1 MGGVKHC
8 KPKDLLFLWGGDLAL
23 VSYVI
28 TRLLGKKRKIL
39 GQNLILHKELV
50 ESRKT
55 QKIRYWIYKKA
66 FQSDNF
72 HMTVNSEPLIKYYAG
87 WFSCSENRFF
97 LVNDSM
103 VLNNTDKQII
113 SERGNRVDF
122 YVFCGGKEMRDIE
135 GFFKIVEMMPDIK
148 FKAVFRGKD
157 VPANAKGYSNLELHT
172 DTTREEFYR
181 LMAGA
186 SVCCIP
192 LKSKTP
198 CGLSVAQ
205 KAMLMGVNIIST
217 DTPSMRTLIPSDDY
231 GYLLPMLDYKGIVK
245 SIREVYNNKSLRE
258 QQRQNA
264 LKRMELFSPDNVAK
278 QLCNAIDKC
287 YNI

>member
-1 MGGVKHC
+1 MGGVKRC

-23 VSYVI
+23 LSYAI
-28 TRLLGKKRKIL
+28 TKILGRKRKIL
-39 GQNLILHKELV
+39 GQNLILHKKLV

-72 HMTVNSEPLIKYYAG
+72 HMTVNSEPLIKYYAD
-87 WFSCSENRFF
+87 WFGCGEDRFF

-103 VLNNTDKQII
+103 VLNDNDKQII
-113 SERGNRVDF
+113 FERGDRSDF

-148 FKAVFRGKD
+148 FKAVFRKKD
-157 VPANAKGYSNLELHT
+157 LPGGLPDFPNLELYH

-181 LMAGA
+181 IMAGA
-186 SVCCIP
+186 SICLIP
-192 LKSKTP
+192 LKSKSP
-198 CGLSVAQ
+198 CGLSVVQ
-205 KAMLMGVNIIST
+205 KAMLMGLNIIST
-217 DTPSMRTLIPSDDY
+217 DTPSMRTLIPTVDY
-231 GYLLPMLDYKGIVK
+231 GYLLPMFDYNGIIK
-245 SIREVYNNKSLRE
+245 SIREVYNNKSVRE

-264 LKRMELFSPDNVAK
+264 KKRMEIFSPDNVAK
-278 QLCNAIDKC
+278 QLCNAIYMC
-287 YNI
+287 YK